1 VRESEHYVDTEERLA
16 IIDTEHLRLLG
27 LGYYLSAAMTAFFS
41 LFGLLY
47 MGIGMTVTKIAHDAP
62 RADAPPEAM
71 GLVFA
76 LIGAAFFL
84 IMAGITGIK
93 AYVGRCL
100 ERRRHRV
107 LCLVVAVVSCLE
119 IPYGTALGIGTFI
132 VLMRPRVM
140 RQFDGTLEPRAC

>member
-1 VRESEHYVDTEERLA
+1 MIDNDERIA
-16 IIDTEHLRLLG
+16 IIDVEHLRLLG
-27 LGYYLSAAMTAFFS
+27 LGYHLSAAMTAFFS

-47 MGIGMTVTKIAHDAP
+47 MGIGLSVTKVAHDTP

-84 IMAGITGIK
+84 IMAGIAGIR
-93 AYVGRCL
+93 AYVGWCL

-119 IPYGTALGIGTFI
+119 IPYGTALGICTFL

-140 RQFDGTLEPRAC
+140 RQFDGTPEPRAS